1 MEAFKITKTNT
12 YDLSWLANNIESFGR
27 DYNIL
32 RAIIKGR
39 NKLFNNMHNTYPN
52 MERGAIIETLS
63 KQEIKILDDVR
74 FDLQNIRIGFANF
87 AFELGVIEDR
97 YDLLNNIID
106 ILKRE
111 GNEILEFSELNFS

>member
-1 MEAFKITKTNT
+1 METFKITEINT
-12 YDLSWLANNIESFGR
+12 YDLNWLANNIESFGM

-32 RAIIKGR
+32 RTIIKGR
-39 NKLFNNMHNTYPN
+39 KKLFNNMHNTYPN
-52 MERGAIIETLS
+52 MERGAIIDTLS

-74 FDLQNIRIGFANF
+74 FDLQNIRIGFSNF

-111 GNEILEFSELNFS
+111 GNEILEFSELIFD